1 MIPNISDIFQQK
13 LDEIQSRVP
22 VRIKGASDTASFEQY
37 LDDSVSAS
45 DAAQSADT
53 GVDTGLDGGSAL
65 QSILGNT
72 SSYGYGSTD
81 TSSSSSALQKALLSL
96 AASRTGT
103 AQDKLKLNT
112 QIESSITESSQK
124 YHVDPDLIR
133 AVIKQESNFNP
144 YAISNAGAQGLMQL
158 MPGTADSLG
167 VDNPWDVS
175 ENIDGG
181 TRYLKDQLVA
191 FDGNLELALAAYN
204 AGPGAVT
211 KYNGVPPYAETQGY
225 VKKVLKNYINYSNNK

>member
-1 MIPNISDIFQQK
+1 MILNVSDIFQQK

-37 LDDSVSAS
+37 LNDSISSS
-45 DAAQSADT
+45 DAALGA
-53 GVDTGLDGGSAL
+53 DTGLDANSTL

-72 SSYGYGSTD
+72 ALDSSSVDGSTY
-81 TSSSSSALQKALLSL
+81 TNTLTSALQKALLSL
-96 AASRTGT
+96 SANKTSTI
-103 AQDKLKLNT
+103 QDKLKLND

-124 YHVDPDLIR
+124 YHVDANLIR

-225 VKKVLKNYINYSNNK
+225 VKKVMENYINYSNNK

>member
-1 MIPNISDIFQQK
+1 MIPDVSNIFHQK

-22 VRIKGASDTASFEQY
+22 VRIKGASDTSSFDQY
-37 LDDSVSAS
+37 LNDAVSLS
-45 DAAQSADT
+45 DAALGADGT
-53 GVDTGLDGGSAL
+53 DANASL
-65 QSILGNT
+65 QSILSNT
-72 SSYGYGSTD
+72 ALTSASSDGSTD
-81 TSSSSSALQKALLSL
+81 ADAASGALQKALLSL

-103 AQDKLKLNT
+103 VRDKLKLNE
-112 QIESSITESSQK
+112 QIESSIAESSQK
-124 YHVDPDLIR
+124 YHVDPNLIR

-144 YAISNAGAQGLMQL
+144 YAISSAGAQGLMQL

-211 KYNGVPPYAETQGY
+211 RYNGVPPYTETQGY
-225 VKKVLKNYINYSNNK
+225 VKKVLENYINYSNNK

>member
-1 MIPNISDIFQQK
+1 MIPKVSDIFQQK

-22 VRIKGASDTASFEQY
+22 VRISGASDTVSFDQY
-37 LDDSVSAS
+37 LNGASSPS
-45 DAAQSADT
+45 DAAAGIASGFDAN
-53 GVDTGLDGGSAL
+53 SAL

-72 SSYGYGSTD
+72 ASSTDGSTD
-81 TSSSSSALQKALLSL
+81 TSSAASALQKALLSL
-96 AASRTGT
+96 AANRTGT
-103 AQDKLKLNT
+103 VQDKLKLND
-112 QIESSITESSQK
+112 QIESGIAESSQK
-124 YHVDPDLIR
+124 YHVDPNLIR

-144 YAISNAGAQGLMQL
+144 YAVSNAGAQGLMQL

-211 KYNGVPPYAETQGY
+211 KYNGIPPYAETQGY
-225 VKKVLKNYINYSNNK
+225 VKKVLENYINYSNNK

>member
-1 MIPNISDIFQQK
+1 MIPNVSDIFQQK

-22 VRIKGASDTASFEQY
+22 VRIKGASDSSSFEQY
-37 LDDSVSAS
+37 LSDAVSAS
-45 DAAQSADT
+45 DTALGAGNLDAD
-53 GVDTGLDGGSAL
+53 AL
-65 QSILGNT
+65 RSILDNT
-72 SSYGYGSTD
+72 SLDSSSIDGNSG
-81 TSSSSSALQKALLSL
+81 TSSGSSALQRALLSL
-96 AASRTGT
+96 AASRAGT
-103 AQDKLKLNT
+103 VQDKLKLNE
-112 QIESSITESSQK
+112 QIESSIAESSQK
-124 YHVDPDLIR
+124 YHVDPNLIR

-144 YAISNAGAQGLMQL
+144 YAVSSAGAQGLMQL

-167 VDNPWDVS
+167 VANPWDVS

-191 FDGNLELALAAYN
+191 FDGDLELALAAYN

-225 VKKVLKNYINYSNNK
+225 VKRVMENYINYSNNK

>member
-1 MIPNISDIFQQK
+1 MIPNVSDIFQQK

-22 VRIKGASDTASFEQY
+22 VKIKGSSESSAFEQY
-37 LDDSVSAS
+37 LNNAVSSTDAS
-45 DAAQSADT
+45 LGAN
-53 GVDTGLDGGSAL
+53 AL
-65 QSILGNT
+65 QSVLNNT
-72 SSYGYGSTD
+72 SLGTASSGNGSTE
-81 TSSSSSALQKALLSL
+81 TSSLTSALQKALLSL
-96 AASRTGT
+96 SANKTGT
-103 AQDKLKLNT
+103 IQDKLKQNE
-112 QIESSITESSQK
+112 QIESSISESSQK
-124 YHVDPDLIR
+124 YHVDPNLIR

-144 YAISNAGAQGLMQL
+144 YAISSVGAQGLMQL

-167 VDNPWDVS
+167 VDNPWDIS

-204 AGPGAVT
+204 AGPGAVS

-225 VKKVLKNYINYSNNK
+225 VKKVLENYNNYSNNK